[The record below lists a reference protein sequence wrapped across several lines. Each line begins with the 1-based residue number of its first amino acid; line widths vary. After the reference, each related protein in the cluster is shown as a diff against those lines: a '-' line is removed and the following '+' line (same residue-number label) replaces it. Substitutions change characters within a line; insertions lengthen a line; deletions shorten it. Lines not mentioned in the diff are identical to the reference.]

1 MVYTDML
8 PHGWMQKDLE
18 KENLDPIDE
27 NLSSVVVNYD
37 DLGKLLKNNPHIR
50 DIKKEEIQHM
60 IFSKSKF
67 WSKNLEDLY
76 FKEWGIKG
84 SDLPDPPKK
93 DYFEFLEYVVENH
106 LVKPKYVSENNSY
119 SWDYE
124 DDFKKKFN
132 FNLPKVIWEK
142 IMEKK
147 LENTSKKESK
157 IKKIVSRVKS
167 KPPKKWFDS
176 MLKEI
181 MKNNPDYSEEQ
192 ASATVGNMW
201 YNQIRPHKKTEI
213 KKEFKSKDK
222 KSSLIE
228 KTIKKISKND
238 SLIMEIGREV
248 LPLLQEALKAE
259 FQQWDLYYA
268 YKSQL
273 KGLSRDPIEE
283 HFADHAE
290 EEAAH
295 IEVLQRFIVGMGEIP
310 TTERRP
316 IPTLKDNNIREIIA
330 LQLKFETEAVGMYKL
345 ILSKLD
351 KESEPL
357 RIEIEDIL
365 AQETE
370 HMHDLQLLLRD

>member
-1 MVYTDML
+1 MYNRELL

-18 KENLDPIDE
+18 KENSEPVDE
-27 NLSSVVVNYD
+27 NNTSTVVNYD
-37 DLGKLLKNNPHIR
+37 DVGILLRKNPHVR
-50 DIKKEEIQHM
+50 DLKKEEIQHM
-60 IFSKSKF
+60 ILSKSKF
-67 WSKNLEDLY
+67 WSKNLENLY
-76 FKEWGIKG
+76 YKEWGIKG

-106 LVKPKYVSENNSY
+106 LEKPKYISESNSY
-119 SWDYE
+119 SWNYE
-124 DDFKKKFN
+124 EDFEKKFN
-132 FNLPKVIWEK
+132 FKLPKVIWEK
-142 IMEKK
+142 IMDKK
-147 LENTSKKESK
+147 LENLSKKESK
-157 IKKIVSRVKS
+157 IKKIISRAKS

-176 MLKEI
+176 MLKEV
-181 MKNNPDYSEEQ
+181 MKNNPEYSEEQ

-213 KKEFKSKDK
+213 KKQFEKK
-222 KSSLIE
+222 KSSIIE
-228 KTIKKISKND
+228 KTIKKISNNI
-238 SLIMEIGREV
+238 SLTTDIGKEV

-273 KGLSRDPIEE
+273 KGLSRDPIED

-295 IEVLQRFIVGMGEIP
+295 IEILQRYIVGMGETP
-310 TTERRP
+310 TTERRL
-316 IPTLKDNNIREIIA
+316 IPTLKDNNIREIIS
-330 LQLKFETEAVGMYKL
+330 LQLKFEIEAVSMYQE
-345 ILSKLD
+345 ILNRLGKN
-351 KESEPL
+351 SEPL
-357 RIEIEDIL
+357 KIEIENIL